1 MIRRLFWF
9 TLGVFT
15 GAYGIVQARKKAG
28 EIAEHLTPSAVL
40 NAVLDLLTALTR
52 RVIDLITSNTAS
64 SPHDTT
70 PPAA

>member
-28 EIAEHLTPSAVL
+28 EIAEHLTPAAIL
-40 NAVLDLLTALTR
+40 NAVLDLLTSLTR
-52 RVIDLITSNTAS
+52 RVIDLITANNQ
-64 SPHDTT
+64 T